1 MYPQQFGYGGLFG
14 GGFGGFNPYATFGAY
29 DPYNM
34 YGGMYGGMLGNYGG
48 LFGGANPYDDL
59 FSSFQTKLDDLFK
72 NYQTQL
78 NTNAAAATPPADTT
92 APATTTPESKQVS
105 WDKKTSKYGSQAE
118 KQAAYDKVMN
128 DPNASAEAKA
138 MAEKGNVYKAS
149 TMNQPT
155 SEQQQQTIINK
166 LNAENSAQ
174 PRPVD
179 GFMSQASQPK
189 ISLKSPLTQGMN
201 TPKATVDLSN
211 QQWDPNIE
219 AKLNA
224 KQKSPGVALPR
235 FQSQIGTLFG
245 TTGYAKNPNPAR
257 NNPRYR

>member
-1 MYPQQFGYGGLFG
+1 MYPQFGYGGLFG

-34 YGGMYGGMLGNYGG
+34 YGGYGGMLGNYGG
-48 LFGGANPYDDL
+48 FAGQGLYGNYGGMLGSLFGGANPYDDL

-78 NTNAAAATPPADTT
+78 GTNAATGTTPPADTT

-118 KQAAYDKVMN
+118 KQTAYDKIMN

-138 MAEKGNVYKAS
+138 MAEKGNVYGAS
-149 TMNQPT
+149 RMGNTENAATPAPSTAAPQYDKV
-155 SEQQQQTIINK
+155 SYNANK
-166 LNAENSAQ
+166 S
-174 PRPVD
+174 RY
-179 GFMSQASQPK
+179 GSQAEKQAAYENVMS
-189 ISLKSPLTQGMN
+189 SPQ
-201 TPKATVDLSN
+201 ASA
-211 QQWDPNIE
+211 E
-219 AKLNA
+219 AKRLA
-224 KQKSPGVALPR
+224 QQGKIRQADKLI
-235 FQSQIGTLFG
+235 SQTQ
-245 TTGYAKNPNPAR
+245 TYAKNPNPAR

>member
-1 MYPQQFGYGGLFG
+1 MYPQFGYGSLFG

-29 DPYNM
+29 DPYSM

-78 NTNAAAATPPADTT
+78 NTNAAAAATPPADTT

-128 DPNASAEAKA
+128 DPNASAQTKA

-155 SEQQQQTIINK
+155 LEQQQQTMINK
-166 LNAENSAQ
+166 INAENSAQ
-174 PRPVD
+174 PRPID
-179 GFMSQASQPK
+179 GFIGSQLPQPK
-189 ISLKSPLTQGMN
+189 RPINQIVGSNN
-201 TPKATVDLSN
+201 TNLQP
-211 QQWDPNIE
+211 I
-219 AKLNA
+219 
-224 KQKSPGVALPR
+224 
-235 FQSQIGTLFG
+235 QSQIGTLFG

>member
-1 MYPQQFGYGGLFG
+1 MYPQFGYGSLFG

-29 DPYNM
+29 DPYSM
-34 YGGMYGGMLGNYGG
+34 YGGYGGMLGNYGG
-48 LFGGANPYDDL
+48 FAGQGLYGNYGGMLGSLFGGANPYDDL

-78 NTNAAAATPPADTT
+78 NTNAATAATPPADTT

-138 MAEKGNVYKAS
+138 MAEKGNVYGAS
-149 TMNQPT
+149 RMGNTENAATPAPSTAAPQYDKVSYNANKSRYGSQAEKQAAYENVMSSPQ
-155 SEQQQQTIINK
+155 SSAEAKRLAEQGKIRQADK
-166 LNAENSAQ
+166 L
-174 PRPVD
+174 
-179 GFMSQASQPK
+179 MSQ
-189 ISLKSPLTQGMN
+189 TQ
-201 TPKATVDLSN
+201 T
-211 QQWDPNIE
+211 
-219 AKLNA
+219 
-224 KQKSPGVALPR
+224 
-235 FQSQIGTLFG
+235 
-245 TTGYAKNPNPAR
+245 YAKNPNPAR

>member
-1 MYPQQFGYGGLFG
+1 MYPQFGYGSLFG

-29 DPYNM
+29 DPYSM
-34 YGGMYGGMLGNYGG
+34 YGGYGGMLGNYGG
-48 LFGGANPYDDL
+48 LFGGNSNYDDL

-78 NTNAAAATPPADTT
+78 NTNAAAGTTPPTDTT

-118 KQAAYDKVMN
+118 KQAAYDKVIN
-128 DPNASAEAKA
+128 DPNASAQTKA

-155 SEQQQQTIINK
+155 LEQQQQTMINK
-166 LNAENSAQ
+166 INAENSAQ
-174 PRPVD
+174 PRSID
-179 GFMSQASQPK
+179 GFIGKLPQTKRPISQVIGSNNANLQP
-189 ISLKSPLTQGMN
+189 I
-201 TPKATVDLSN
+201 
-211 QQWDPNIE
+211 
-219 AKLNA
+219 
-224 KQKSPGVALPR
+224 
-235 FQSQIGTLFG
+235 QSQIGTLFG
-245 TTGYAKNPNPAR
+245 NTGYVKNPNPAR

>member
-1 MYPQQFGYGGLFG
+1 MYPQFGYGSLFG
-14 GGFGGFNPYATFGAY
+14 GGFGGFNPYGTFGAY

-48 LFGGANPYDDL
+48 MLGNYGGLFGSASPYDDL

-78 NTNAAAATPPADTT
+78 NTNAAAGTTPPADTT

-118 KQAAYDKVMN
+118 KQTAYDKIMN

-138 MAEKGNVYKAS
+138 MAEKGNVYKANK
-149 TMNQPT
+149 MNQPT
-155 SEQQQQTIINK
+155 LEQQQQTMINK
-166 LNAENSAQ
+166 ISAENSAQ
-174 PRPVD
+174 PRSID
-179 GFMSQASQPK
+179 GFMGQASQPK

-211 QQWDPNIE
+211 QQMDPNME
-219 AKLNA
+219 AKLKA
-224 KQKSPGVALPR
+224 KQRSPGVALPR
-235 FQSQIGTLFG
+235 FKSQIGTLFG
-245 TTGYAKNPNPAR
+245 TR
-257 NNPRYR
+257 

>member
-14 GGFGGFNPYATFGAY
+14 GGFGGFNPYGTFGAY

-128 DPNASAEAKA
+128 DPNASAQTKA

-174 PRPVD
+174 PRPID
-179 GFMSQASQPK
+179 GFIGSQLPQPK
-189 ISLKSPLTQGMN
+189 RPINQIVGSNN
-201 TPKATVDLSN
+201 TNLQP
-211 QQWDPNIE
+211 I
-219 AKLNA
+219 
-224 KQKSPGVALPR
+224 
-235 FQSQIGTLFG
+235 QSQIGTLLG
-245 TTGYAKNPNPAR
+245 NTSYAKNPNPAR

>member
-1 MYPQQFGYGGLFG
+1 MYPQQFGYGSLFG

-29 DPYNM
+29 DPYGM
-34 YGGMYGGMLGNYGG
+34 YGGYGGMLGNYGG
-48 LFGGANPYDDL
+48 LFGGNSNYDDL

-155 SEQQQQTIINK
+155 LEQQQQTMINK
-166 LNAENSAQ
+166 INAENSAQ
-174 PRPVD
+174 PRPID
-179 GFMSQASQPK
+179 GFIGSQLPQPK
-189 ISLKSPLTQGMN
+189 RPINQIVGSNN
-201 TPKATVDLSN
+201 TNLQP
-211 QQWDPNIE
+211 I
-219 AKLNA
+219 
-224 KQKSPGVALPR
+224 
-235 FQSQIGTLFG
+235 QSQIGTLFG
-245 TTGYAKNPNPAR
+245 TTGYAKNPNPPR